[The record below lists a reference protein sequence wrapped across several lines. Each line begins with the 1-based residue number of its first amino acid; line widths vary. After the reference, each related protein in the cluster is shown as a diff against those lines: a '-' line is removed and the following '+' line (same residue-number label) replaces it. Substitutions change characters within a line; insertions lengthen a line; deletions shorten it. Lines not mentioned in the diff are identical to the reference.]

1 MIPFSNEELYKV
13 INKENETLEKF
24 RDANPQF
31 KINHTNVPLLLKK
44 LNILNSFI
52 LIWA

>member
-31 KINHTNVPLLLKK
+31 KINHTNVASTLKE
-44 LNILNSFI
+44 IEYF
-52 LIWA
+52 